1 MVRKKIYNTEDEKR
15 QAQRKLQAEYYLR
28 NKESI
33 KKKARDR
40 YRLKK
45 SKEIRERRNKELY
58 GE

>member
-1 MVRKKIYNTEDEKR
+1 MGRNKIYTPEEQTR
-15 QAQRKLQAEYYLR
+15 QAQRKWQAEYYLR